1 MEGAPLDS
9 KLKQSETQR
18 NTSEDQTSL
27 IPAHC
32 IKFGGESKNNQKYQ
46 LVVSTPS
53 LGLTGLGLGMVE
65 SNVSLKSPIETTLD
79 DRGNQQQA
87 VLQLQQIPNN
97 SEESP
102 SMLLLQDVK
111 PRRQNELRSK

>member
-1 MEGAPLDS
+1 MVDSSVEELEEAVQMEGAPLDS

-18 NTSEDQTSL
+18 NTLEDQTSL

-65 SNVSLKSPIETTLD
+65 SN
-79 DRGNQQQA
+79 A
-87 VLQLQQIPNN
+87 VGHVASRN
-97 SEESP
+97 SG
-102 SMLLLQDVK
+102 LFNLTA
-111 PRRQNELRSK
+111 PRKKLTDTART